1 MVMVPAKHIDS
12 SLQQGD
18 VQLERYDRVDLRM
31 AENEGE
37 IILPEFRVERHDPA
51 TQRIERQEM
60 QHELGTVFEEQ
71 GDPMPMAVAG
81 GRIRFDKPRG
91 ALGNLA
97 VVPQQAIGNVV
108 P

>member
-1 MVMVPAKHIDS
+1 
-12 SLQQGD
+12 
-18 VQLERYDRVDLRM
+18 
-31 AENEGE
+31 
-37 IILPEFRVERHDPA
+37 
-51 TQRIERQEM
+51 M